1 MDELSELLAAKA
13 GIGRA
18 LAENAIG
25 IILDFLRT
33 GLMAQDFYIQDLCRA
48 GICIRTGEL
57 FKLCSDTIEVD
68 RMGAIV
74 ARHRA

>member
-1 MDELSELLAAKA
+1 MDDVSELPAAKA
-13 GIGRA
+13 GIGRTV
-18 LAENAIG
+18 AENAIG

-33 GLMAQDFYIQDLCRA
+33 GVMAQDLCFQYLCRA
-48 GICIRTGEL
+48 GTRIRAGEL
-57 FKLCSDTIEVD
+57 FQLYRDTIEVD

>member
-1 MDELSELLAAKA
+1 MDDLSELLAAKA
-13 GIGRA
+13 GIGRT

-25 IILDFLRT
+25 VILDFLRT
-33 GLMAQDFYIQDLCRA
+33 GLMAQDFYIQDFRRT
-48 GICIRTGEL
+48 GICIRAGEL
-57 FKLCSDTIEVD
+57 FKLYRDTIEVD